1 MTKATEQDTPELV
14 TYLRSLQAVRDRS
27 KLVFD
32 LARAG
37 EVDHWIW
44 HEEKLDEVVQYCMDI
59 IERDFGTDYSKI
71 PRMLVSEH
79 HGLRGSPRPRR
90 TGTPA
95 HRSCIRGVE
104 RPES

>member
-1 MTKATEQDTPELV
+1 MTAETPKLV

-37 EVDHWIW
+37 EVDHWTW
-44 HEEKLDEVVQYCMDI
+44 HEDKLDEVVQYCMSI

-71 PRMLVSEH
+71 PRMSSVISIHVPLPPEAQARARDE
-79 HGLRGSPRPRR
+79 GGSCRIWPW
-90 TGTPA
+90 G
-95 HRSCIRGVE
+95 
-104 RPES
+104 